1 MKKLVKGIFVLG
13 LLASLASC
21 YRMPTE
27 DDYNINPLVN
37 NPTITREKPSQ
48 KLMPSV
54 GY

>member
-1 MKKLVKGIFVLG
+1 MNKLAKGIFVLG
-13 LLASLASC
+13 LLAALTSC

-48 KLMPSV
+48 QLMPSV